1 MKTPSFPAIP
11 APPEAL
17 AQAATHL
24 HDGRLNQAEAILQAL
39 LAAHPADPAVHHLL
53 GRHAAQAG
61 DFTSAIARLTEPC
74 RLAPGSAQMPLEL
87 GRVRAAMGAFDAA
100 QRHFEQAIA
109 LDTTL
114 FDAWF
119 LLGIIHMRNGHH
131 EQALHPLR
139 QAHRLQPDRA
149 DALHALADAQFHAG
163 SPKDALPLWQAIVD
177 AQPGNLDAR
186 LRLGETCSRLGL
198 HADAVAGYRRALQVF
213 PDSPDLWMAIAQ
225 AEEDDGNKQAA
236 QDAYRHTTTLKPGWA
251 LPLSGLLGIQRA
263 KAPPELIAQ
272 ATTLQQ
278 RADLPDPERAL
289 LGYALGKTNDG
300 LGQYVAAMASWHDAN
315 AARRRMIGPHDRAL
329 LERQA
334 QQMMAVFDA
343 DFFIRRGIHGNPDPR
358 PVFVVGMPRS
368 GTTLT
373 EQIIAAHTQAF
384 GCGELPD
391 IPLIVKQLG
400 DRWPGSASALDDDVL
415 QQQAQHYLDSASRHA
430 PADAL
435 RLVDKAPLNYFNLG
449 LIALLFPQARVVW
462 CRREPRDIALSIYS
476 ENFSLDSQFAT
487 DLGDIGHFIQVQE
500 QLMRHWQ
507 AVLPLPILELQYES
521 LVESPEL
528 QAKRLIDFVG
538 LPWQPTCLEF
548 HRSERGVQTPSRWQV
563 REPIHGRS
571 AGRWRNYAA
580 DLAAFEAIFTNS

>member
-61 DFTSAIARLTEPC
+61 DFTSAIARLTEAC

-100 QRHFEQAIA
+100 QRHFEQAVA
-109 LDTTL
+109 LDPTL

-163 SPKDALPLWQAIVD
+163 SPKNALPLWQAIVD

-198 HADAVAGYRRALQVF
+198 HADAVAGYRSALQVF

-263 KAPPELIAQ
+263 KASPELIAQ

-415 QQQAQHYLDSASRHA
+415 QQQAQHYLDAASRHA

-487 DLGDIGHFIQVQE
+487 DLGDIGHFIQVQA

-528 QAKRLIDFVG
+528 QARRLIDFVG